1 MINESKINKQLLNV
15 KNLEIQK
22 NTLCKSTNSIV
33 ADAIDNKTQT
43 IQPEHLIS
51 LIKSS
56 FNLTEQEAVTIEFE
70 KPEHGCGLI
79 NNNFFIKIV
88 QADGETK
95 RIGFLRFDNAD
106 ILLVKDYQL
115 ELELLRMTSNSCLGP
130 KLLFETSNGFCTKCI
145 NGRNLSDNAFKTKV
159 PFKLAIEAI
168 GKFGYLS
175 KNLMSEFCD
184 QSGLITRAEAIIA
197 SLDLESNK
205 FIKLLGINTQEL
217 SNYLDLVKKIDS
229 KYFMRREE
237 MTIIHGDAHPHNLL
251 FSGLDGAS
259 NQDIINNPGVLESKE
274 NLKCWLIDFEL
285 ASQASFVYE
294 LASMNYLITS
304 FPCNSD
310 LVNDEYSHVSSYVYR
325 YLSEFQPGVT
335 QTTEY
340 VDDIIRRLPYAMLN
354 FSLTNVVVQIQIA
367 TTKSDSPAFDHEMI
381 LKGEFESF
389 KKLYFKIFGERS
401 CTQALSL
408 N

>member
-1 MINESKINKQLLNV
+1 MINESKINKQLLNA
-15 KNLEIQK
+15 KNSAIQK
-22 NTLCKSTNSIV
+22 NSSCKSTNSIV

-56 FNLTEQEAVTIEFE
+56 FDLTEQEALTIEFE
-70 KPEHGCGLI
+70 KPGHGCGII
-79 NNNFFIKIV
+79 NDNFFIKIV
-88 QADGETK
+88 QANGETK

-106 ILLVKDYQL
+106 IILEKDHHL
-115 ELELLRMTSNSCLGP
+115 ELELLRMTSNACLGP
-130 KLLFETSNGFCTKCI
+130 KLLFETSNGFCTKFI
-145 NGRNLSDNAFKTKV
+145 NGRNLSDNALKTKV
-159 PFKLAIEAI
+159 PFDLAIEAL

-175 KNLMSEFCD
+175 KNHTSEFCD
-184 QSGLITRAEAIIA
+184 QSGLITRAETIIA
-197 SLDLESNK
+197 SLDQESDK
-205 FIKLLGINTQEL
+205 FIKVLGTSAQEL
-217 SNYLDLVKKIDS
+217 SNYIDLIKKIDS

-259 NQDIINNPGVLESKE
+259 NQDIINNPDILESKE

-285 ASQASFVYE
+285 ASQASFVYD
-294 LASMNYLITS
+294 LASMNYLITN
-304 FPCNSD
+304 FPCNAD

-335 QTTEY
+335 QTKEY

-354 FSLTNVVVQIQIA
+354 FSLTNVIVLIQIF
-367 TTKSDSPAFDHEMI
+367 TTKSDSPAPDHEMV